1 MPNVPFV
8 GRDDVLGRFELA
20 LAEAAAGQ
28 GSLLLIYGEAGIG
41 KTRLCEQIRQEHR
54 DRGGPAL
61 LGRAAPDESLIACG
75 ALADALRVAR
85 RSEPLLWEAAAA
97 RADILSAI
105 SPELTSLTAD
115 GQSRA
120 ADLPVVFEALLD
132 AVEEAAPTDRAT
144 LWVLDDVHWA
154 DDASWQFIC
163 YAARRIADMNLVLAV
178 TYRDAEIGP
187 ASPRWAGLVQ
197 LKRDP
202 RVLTMPLR
210 RLTPADAGRL
220 VRALAPA
227 LPPGM
232 AARIIERSAGTP
244 LLIEELASLGADSGE
259 FPAPP
264 DIVRVTVE
272 KRAAR
277 LGPAAR
283 ELLDVAAVA
292 GLRMEARLLKSLR
305 PDGEPGELTA
315 AGLLAADGTE
325 YRFRH
330 PLLAEAAYQN
340 VPPPRRS
347 ALHAELAA
355 ALCGDGQVAAERAA
369 SHLRRA
375 GQPRAALQVLE
386 RGLRQNQQ
394 AGDLGRSATLCLAA
408 FRLAHSSA
416 ALRASRAALESD
428 VIRRLFSTRRWT
440 ELDPLVR
447 EAWSRRD
454 QLPDPERARLATAFA
469 WHLFSRGTL
478 AESWGVIQEE
488 LGFAER
494 TGAIRHAGPLLSTGG
509 YVAWLRGDAERAR
522 ALAERGQEISRRSG
536 NPHALWWATHH
547 CIHVGYRIS
556 GDREAAIS
564 AFSEN
569 AASARALGLT
579 DGEAI
584 ALWDLACHTAAS
596 QHIEAGLLAAGR
608 AGAQPLTHDL
618 QVLRAAVLLLEGQ
631 PDAAESLLVR
641 FGHQV
646 RLGEPVAAPWVAVS
660 EALLHLHRGELTAA
674 RRALHGPVSAT
685 QASRTEYHVA
695 DRAAALGWLAW
706 EEGRW
711 ADAVGHLGQSVRL
724 RHTGCWPT
732 LMGGP
737 GLLPLHVD
745 ALCRLGRRTE
755 AGTLIDQSD
764 GTGSRA
770 AGEDPDTGL
779 AGLGASRAGPG
790 TGQARFFAAAVA
802 VARFRFE
809 PSHELAAAAQAA
821 AAAAPWPW
829 LAGHC
834 GLWRGELLG
843 DGAAAAAAA
852 VLFEEIGARRG
863 AQAAGRLL
871 RRLGVRPGPDGRP
884 GSATDAGPE
893 GGSPAP
899 LSAREMEVA
908 RLVAEGLSAPAIAG
922 RLYLSRP
929 TVASHV
935 THILTK
941 LGCSSRAQIAAWV
954 ASQRGTG
961 NETTPG

>member
-1 MPNVPFV
+1 MHSVPFV
-8 GRDDVLGRFELA
+8 GRDDVLVRFDLA

-41 KTRLCEQIRQEHR
+41 KTRVCEQIGRAHR
-54 DRGGPAL
+54 DGGGQAL
-61 LGRAAPDESLIACG
+61 LGRAAPDESVIAFG
-75 ALADALRVAR
+75 ALADALREAR
-85 RSEPLLWEAAAA
+85 RSEPALSEAAAA

-105 SPELTSLTAD
+105 APELTGLTAD

-120 ADLPVVFEALLD
+120 ADRPVVFEALLD
-132 AVEEAAPTDRAT
+132 VVEEAAPADRAT

-154 DDASWQFIC
+154 DDASWQFVRH
-163 YAARRIADMNLVLAV
+163 AARRIADMNLVLAV

-187 ASPRWAGLVQ
+187 ASPRWADLVQ
-197 LKRDP
+197 LKSDP

-227 LPPGM
+227 LPPGVT
-232 AARIIERSAGTP
+232 ARIIERGAGTP
-244 LLIEELASLGADSGE
+244 LLIEELASLAGDSGE
-259 FPAPP
+259 FPARP
-264 DIVRVTVE
+264 DIVRVTVQQ
-272 KRAAR
+272 RAAR

-283 ELLDVAAVA
+283 DLLDVAAVA
-292 GLRMEARLLKSLR
+292 GGRIEARVLQSLR

-315 AGLLAADGTE
+315 ARLLAADGTE

-355 ALCGDGQVAAERAA
+355 ALSGDGQVAAERVAG
-369 SHLRRA
+369 HLHRA
-375 GQPRAALQVLE
+375 GQPRAALRVLE
-386 RGLRQNQQ
+386 RGVRQTQQ

-408 FRLAHSSA
+408 FRLAHSSD
-416 ALRASRAALESD
+416 ALRASRAALEGD
-428 VIRRLFSTRRWT
+428 VIRRLFMARRWT

-447 EAWSRRD
+447 DAWTRRD
-454 QLPDPERARLATAFA
+454 QLPDPDRARLATAFA
-469 WHLFSRGTL
+469 WHLFSRGSL

-488 LGFAER
+488 LGFGER

-509 YVAWLRGDAERAR
+509 YVAWLRGDAELAR
-522 ALAERGQEISRRSG
+522 QLAERGLEVSRRSG

-547 CIHVGYRIS
+547 RIHVGYRLS

-584 ALWDLACHTAAS
+584 VRWDLACHTAAA

-608 AGAQPLTHDL
+608 AGAQPLTQDL
-618 QVLRAAVLLLEGQ
+618 QVLRAAILLMEGQ

-641 FGHQV
+641 FGHRV

-685 QASRTEYHVA
+685 EASRTEYHMA

-711 ADAVGHLGQSVRL
+711 ADAVGHLNQSVRL
-724 RHTGCWPT
+724 RHTGCWHT

-737 GLLPLHVD
+737 GFLPLHVD
-745 ALCRLGRRTE
+745 ALCRLGSPAE
-755 AGTLIDQSD
+755 AGALIDQSGSTGDGAVAGD
-764 GTGSRA
+764 GTGS
-770 AGEDPDTGL
+770 DP
-779 AGLGASRAGPG
+779 AGLGASPAGPG
-790 TGQARFFAAAVA
+790 AIQQARFFAAAVA
-802 VARFRFE
+802 AARFRLE
-809 PSHELAAAAQAA
+809 PSPELASAAQAA
-821 AAAAPWPW
+821 ASAAPWPW
-829 LAGHC
+829 LAAHC
-834 GLWRGELLG
+834 GLWRAELLG
-843 DGAAAAAAA
+843 DGEAAAAAA
-852 VLFEEIGARRG
+852 VLFEQIGARRG

-871 RRLGVRPGPDGRP
+871 RRLGVRPAGPDG
-884 GSATDAGPE
+884 GPE
-893 GGSPAP
+893 GGAPGP
-899 LSAREMEVA
+899 LSARETEVA
-908 RLVAEGLSAPAIAG
+908 RLVAEGLSNPAIAA

-929 TVASHV
+929 TVASHI

-961 NETTPG
+961 NETAPG